1 MKRKLWGDFV
11 DFPAWL
17 DEQMRRRG
25 YNQSALARGLG
36 IQQSTVS
43 QWLSGKSEPTTTN
56 LIALARLFDLNTNS
70 VLQMFEDADA
80 PYQMSPEM
88 AGLVE
93 VLDRKLEAIEDPRVK
108 ELAIA
113 RLKHDITALTDMV
126 ESLSDFIDSLPTK
139 DGQT

>member
-1 MKRKLWGDFV
+1 
-11 DFPAWL
+11 
-17 DEQMRRRG
+17 MRRRG